1 MTNLSPSPY
10 NSEWTSLVLPVSIPP
25 QGTAAP
31 GESPVQEMLDNL
43 LARSSDLVGGYLPN
57 LVGALLILVIGWL
70 AALVLAAIVRGALKR
85 TTLDNRLV
93 AAIGGESARDV
104 QVERIAGKAVY
115 YLAMLFVLVAFF
127 QALNLTIITEPLNAL
142 LTRVT
147 EFVPRVLGAGALLAL
162 AWVLATVLRTLV
174 SKAMTATDLDRR
186 LGGEAGFEDGEA
198 LPLSQTLGEAVYW
211 LVFLLFLPAI
221 LGALALEGL
230 LEPVQGLTDQV
241 LTFLPNIFA
250 AGLILAIGW
259 FVARLVQRIVANLL
273 AAAGFDSLAER
284 VGLDS
289 ALGDRKLSGLLG
301 LIVYVLVLI
310 PVLISSLNAL
320 ELDAITRPASNML
333 GQILD
338 AVPGLFAAGLLLTIA
353 YFIGKLVS
361 GLISN
366 LLAGAGFNSVL
377 AHLGFGTGDPEG
389 GGANDENTP
398 SDVVGILIMVAIML
412 FASIEAAGLLGF
424 VALSGLLSGFIVF
437 AGQVVL
443 GLIVLGVGL
452 YLSNVAAR
460 AVLASGAPQSGLLAT
475 AARISIIVLAGAMA
489 LRQMGL
495 ADDIINLAFG
505 LLLGS
510 IAVAVALAFGLGA
523 RETAAR
529 YVDEWTRNFR
539 SKDPGA

>member
-1 MTNLSPSPY
+1 M
-10 NSEWTSLVLPVSIPP
+10 
-25 QGTAAP
+25 
-31 GESPVQEMLDNL
+31 QEMLENL
-43 LARSSDLVGGYLPN
+43 LARSTDLIGGYLPN
-57 LVGALLILVIGWL
+57 LVGAMLILVIGWI
-70 AALVLAAIVRGALKR
+70 AALILAAIVRGALRR

-93 AAIGGESARDV
+93 EWIGGESARDV
-104 QVERIAGKAVY
+104 QVERIAGKVVY
-115 YLAMLFVLVAFF
+115 YLGMLFVLVAFF

-147 EFVPRVLGAGALLAL
+147 EFVPRILGAGALLVL

-174 SKAMTATDLDRR
+174 SKAISATDLDRR
-186 LGGEAGFEDGEA
+186 LGGEAGFDEVGS

-211 LVFLLFLPAI
+211 LVFLLFLPAV

-230 LEPVQGLTDQV
+230 LEPVQGLTDRV

-273 AAAGFDSLAER
+273 AAAGFDSLADR
-284 VGLDS
+284 VGLEA
-289 ALGDRKLSGLLG
+289 ALGHRKLSGLLG
-301 LIVYVLVLI
+301 LIVYVLILI

-320 ELDAITRPASNML
+320 ELDAITQPASNML

-338 AVPGLFAAGLLLTIA
+338 AVPGLFAAALLLTIA
-353 YFIGKLVS
+353 YFIGRLVS
-361 GLISN
+361 GLIAN
-366 LLAGAGFNSVL
+366 LLAGAGFNNVL
-377 AHLGFGTGDPEG
+377 AHIGFGTGEG
-389 GGANDENTP
+389 GDDAGEGNTP
-398 SDVVGILIMVAIML
+398 AEVVGTLIMVAIML

-424 VALSGLLSGFIVF
+424 AALAGLLSGFIVF

-460 AVLASGAPQSGLLAT
+460 AVLASGTPQSVLLAT

-529 YVDEWTRNFR
+529 YVDRWTRDFR
-539 SKDPGA
+539 SKEPGA